1 MSDQTGLMSIF
12 SKTLPS
18 IGAIEF
24 DAKLEGLTSKAVL
37 LTQYPVEFGAN
48 VNDHAILLPDRYL
61 LTGVVSNTPL
71 GFGLDDL
78 GMMGVGA
85 AASAVGGLAGAA
97 ITYAGAAIQRGVS
110 AYLLA
115 GEQGTRAQTAWKAL
129 SDLLALR
136 KPFDLV
142 TECETLSNMVLI
154 RLDQRTRPEDEDGL
168 IFVAELQQVRL
179 IKSQV
184 GRGVTSTEG
193 LRKNDPVADQGA
205 PTVSRG
211 AASVEVLP

>member
-12 SKTLPS
+12 SKTLPA
-18 IGAIEF
+18 IGDIQF

-61 LTGVVSNTPL
+61 LTGAVSNTPL

-85 AASAVGGLAGAA
+85 AATAVGGLAGAA
-97 ITYAGAAIQRGVS
+97 ITYAGALINNEVS

-115 GEQGTRAQTAWKAL
+115 GEKGTRSQVAWKAL
-129 SDLLALR
+129 SDLMTLR

-142 TECETLSNMVLI
+142 TEFETLRDMVLI

-168 IFVAELQQVRL
+168 IFVAEMQKVRL
-179 IKSQV
+179 IRSQV
-184 GRGVTSTEG
+184 GRGVESASR
-193 LRKNDPVADQGA
+193 LRQNDPVATQGA
-205 PTVSRG
+205 PVVSRG
-211 AASVEVLP
+211 SAAVEVMR